1 MAVTFIAAA
10 KTPTSFPGS
19 NNTSTCNIAKPTG
32 TLDGHLMIA
41 IIQSGGGVAISAP
54 GGWTL
59 ADEYDHAGGANLT
72 NSIYWKIASS
82 EGSSYTFTDDS
93 GDATPM
99 CGAILTW
106 SGTHT
111 TAPINVVSDAESAGT
126 DTKSTPSA
134 TTTERCL
141 MLHVRVGKTSTVA
154 SQGTFAAVA
163 NYTDRVA
170 FANRGD
176 GTQYFVEALSLTAA
190 TIVNAG
196 SQAGISFNA
205 DHVLTGSIE
214 RQIGIRED
222 TPATNAPATVA
233 SATATAYAPA
243 SLTSSTTSGFSAAT
257 ATAHNA
263 SVLTGVAA
271 ENVPQA
277 SATATAYDAMGWVIH
292 PVDVGAIAFNATVAI
307 TTDAE
312 HATATVSV
320 GNAVGYYGAPASRR
334 WTIAAESRTWT
345 IESESRVYRT
355 EA

>member
-1 MAVTFIAAA
+1 MPITFVAAA

-41 IIQSGGGVAISAP
+41 IIQSGGGITISAP
-54 GGWTL
+54 GGWTE
-59 ADEYDHAGGANLT
+59 ADTYVHAGGANLT
-72 NSIYWKIASS
+72 NGLYWKIASS

-93 GDATPM
+93 GSATPL
-99 CGAILTW
+99 CGAILTF

-141 MLHVRVGKTSTVA
+141 MLHVRVGKTTTVA
-154 SQGTFAAVA
+154 SQGTFAAVT

-205 DHVLTGSIE
+205 DHTLTGSIE

-222 TPATNAPATVA
+222 TPTTNAPATVA
-233 SATATAYAPA
+233 SATATAYNVS
-243 SLTSSTTSGFSAAT
+243 SLTSSSTAAFAAAT
-257 ATAHNA
+257 ATAYDIT
-263 SVLTGVAA
+263 SQTGVAA
-271 ENVPQA
+271 EA
-277 SATATAYDAMGWVIH
+277 TTHAAATATAYDAMGWVIH
-292 PVDVGAIAFNATVAI
+292 PVDIGAIAFDATVQV
-307 TTDAE
+307 TTNAE
-312 HATATVSV
+312 YASATASTA
-320 GNAVGYYGAPASRR
+320 NQVGYFGAPARR
-334 WTIAAESRTWT
+334 TYIIPAEPRTLDVPY
-345 IESESRVYRT
+345 EDRT
-355 EA
+355 HGVT